1 MHFACLDT
9 KWHLTIKFVS
19 NYINKRTKNK
29 LATMWKLNQV
39 AIPSYFI
46 LRIGSN
52 KLVTNVI
59 FKSQV
64 AQAFATSDTQS
75 KIIFNDG
82 HLHIA
87 PNMVI
92 ELSIHPLHLTKM
104 ACELTQW
111 WKFKKDVSIKILKKT
126 KNILDVDS
134 VTI

>member
-1 MHFACLDT
+1 
-9 KWHLTIKFVS
+9 
-19 NYINKRTKNK
+19 
-29 LATMWKLNQV
+29 MWKLNQV

-64 AQAFATSDTQS
+64 AQAFATLDTQS